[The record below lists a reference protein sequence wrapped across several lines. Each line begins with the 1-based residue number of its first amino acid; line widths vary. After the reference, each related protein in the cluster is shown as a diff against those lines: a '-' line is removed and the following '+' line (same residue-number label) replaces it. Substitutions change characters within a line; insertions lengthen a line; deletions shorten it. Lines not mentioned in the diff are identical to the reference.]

1 MRPINWHFS
10 TADRIKFPRGSGRK
24 RMRNVYCRLEM
35 RAVSRE
41 ERVGGLRNAIKFLT
55 RNITH
60 FSHRSVLTRQH
71 FTSAMNSYS
80 SSFSGWVEKFFFSGE
95 REMPTWPHQVEKFEG
110 FNFLFI
116 QFKIRSKEMLTGQLI
131 RLLWVDYSLRIQL
144 LGHEFRW
151 MKIPERFGESDFA
164 CILRKWSS
172 TVIWCHEKPL
182 IRMISFLSVS
192 TSELFKNSEEFC
204 CVKPVFVAVALLSI
218 FLKVAVAVAVA
229 KY

>member
-24 RMRNVYCRLEM
+24 RMRSVYCRLEM

-41 ERVGGLRNAIKFLT
+41 ERVGSLRNAIKFLT

-60 FSHRSVLTRQH
+60 FSHRSVPTRQH
-71 FTSAMNSYS
+71 FTSAITSYS

-116 QFKIRSKEMLTGQLI
+116 QFKIRSKEMLTGQL
-131 RLLWVDYSLRIQL
+131 RSLWVQSLYIPL
-144 LGHEFRW
+144 LGHEFWW
-151 MKIPERFGESDFA
+151 MKIPERFGESNFA

-172 TVIWCHEKPL
+172 TVICHW
-182 IRMISFLSVS
+182 
-192 TSELFKNSEEFC
+192 
-204 CVKPVFVAVALLSI
+204 
-218 FLKVAVAVAVA
+218 
-229 KY
+229 